1 MLFESPENSVAF
13 RSLLDALQAEGID
26 SAPISRL
33 FWLINAHPR
42 LIAHARVFHHVA
54 SLLDAPAFSGIDN
67 QFGQWVEDIP
77 AWRRF
82 GLWVGQSA
90 DKLAVLEGLD
100 RLFETPKNDRD
111 HPILGEGVGRHAL
124 VAALWPRHQS
134 EAAYP
139 PEADEESVAWRYYCL
154 QAQMLLSQLESRSK
168 HSKQS
173 DFEQYDG
180 DPEFARTPCATA
192 SACLALREFSLSKYG
207 SVILKIEPSLPANL
221 FLTQLLDL
229 CFSSSMVGDADCD
242 DAERYFLS
250 LQRYARRYLSVRIGI
265 WRGRRRRHRDV
276 TNGSGGHIRRPGFV
290 DLGGVPGVYVLDGE
304 PPPDDD
310 DIAWQPGSQVYVSNT
325 SGGYEHDS
333 ESGPEEGLEHVFDLV
348 YPEQVGGA
356 RAKARYQNLAIEM
369 SAQQFAWN
377 FSELTP
383 TEISELQEFLAAR
396 IEAFYGTP
404 RNRSI
409 ARYQTIAALI
419 IKTSLYFGQPIERA
433 ADLRIAYPHEPLDPE
448 KITLVLNKEGELY
461 IPLEWR
467 LPAIMPDYRSDFD
480 HAWSDHNR
488 PLASELILPDVTE
501 LGGEIA
507 RFLCLKQRPNDR
519 AFEIE
524 IPEAKKQVKA
534 LLKELNNERITIEKI
549 SRKSHSELMAHGRDQ
564 CMAWVATANL
574 SRKRETRMHYARYK
588 LPRLAFAYG
597 RAIRNVAQNSLTGPS
612 HLIQNNTDLSIGAR
626 YVVNRKTV
634 KELVAELIGATRAK
648 VIPGNPECVTD
659 VHNSF
664 TLYMWV
670 WQSMAT
676 TMRAI
681 TQPVDLIRSWNENPK
696 AKLLGLADKEGRY
709 QDKARLLELPRQLA
723 DQFSLYATHCRAVER
738 ALRLKHTL
746 LTDSEGK
753 RDLFLL
759 SPSGKPK
766 LVKPGVV
773 EEFFDDLGFTVLANF
788 ARSFLRTELIDRG
801 CEAEVV
807 DAFLGHAGRV
817 ESPFGIYS
825 TFDYAIYRQQL
836 AVHLPPILKTVGLKV
851 IKSRLVR

>member
-1 MLFESPENSVAF
+1 MLFESPANSAAF
-13 RSLLDALQAEGID
+13 RSLLDAVQAEGMD

-42 LIAHARVFHHVA
+42 LIAHARIFHHVSA
-54 SLLDAPAFSGIDN
+54 LLDAPAFSGIDT

-82 GLWVGQSA
+82 GLWVSQNA
-90 DKLAVLEGLD
+90 DKLAALEGLD
-100 RLFETPKNDRD
+100 RLFETPRNERD

-139 PEADEESVAWRYYCL
+139 PDADEDSVAWRYYCL
-154 QAQMLLSQLESRSK
+154 QAQMLLSQLESRWK

-180 DPEFARTPCATA
+180 EQEFARTPCATA

-207 SVILKIEPSLPANL
+207 SVLLGIESNLPANH
-221 FLTQLLDL
+221 FVSCLLDL
-229 CFSSSMVGDADCD
+229 SFTSSMIGEADCD

-250 LQRYARRYLSVRIGI
+250 MQRYARWYFSVRAGI
-265 WRGRRRRHRDV
+265 WQGRRRRHRDIS
-276 TNGSGGHIRRPGFV
+276 NGAGGHVRRPGFV
-290 DLGGVPGVYVLDGE
+290 DLGGVPGIYVLDGD
-304 PPPDDD
+304 PKPDDD
-310 DIAWQPGSQVYVSNT
+310 DIAWQAGSQVYVSDT
-325 SGGYEHDS
+325 GGGYEHDS

-356 RAKARYQNLAIEM
+356 RSKARYQNLAIEM
-369 SAQQFAWN
+369 SAQQFVWN

-383 TEISELQEFLAAR
+383 TEISELREFLAPC

-419 IKTSLYFGQPIERA
+419 IKTSLYFGQPVERA
-433 ADLRIAYPHEPLDPE
+433 ADLRIAYPHEPVDPE
-448 KITLVLNKEGELY
+448 KVTLVLNKEGELY

-480 HAWSDHNR
+480 DAWRDHNR

-507 RFLCLKQRPNDR
+507 RFLCFKQRPNDR

-534 LLKELNNERITIEKI
+534 LLKELNDERITIDKI

-574 SRKRETRMHYARYK
+574 SRKRETRMHYGRYRM
-588 LPRLAFAYG
+588 PRLATAY
-597 RAIRNVAQNSLTGPS
+597 RHAIRNVAQNSLISPS

-626 YVVNRKTV
+626 YVVDRNTV
-634 KELVAELIGATRAK
+634 KELVVELIGATRAK

-659 VHNSF
+659 VHNGF

-681 TQPVDLIRSWNENPK
+681 TQPVDLIRGWNENPQ
-696 AKLLGLADKEGRY
+696 AKLHGLADKEGRY
-709 QDKARLLELPRQLA
+709 QDKARLLELSRQLA
-723 DQFSLYATHCRAVER
+723 DQFRMYATHCRAVER

-746 LTDSEGK
+746 LNDSEGK
-753 RDLFLL
+753 RELFLL

-773 EEFFDDLGFTVLANF
+773 EEAFDDLGFYILANF
-788 ARSFLRTELIDRG
+788 ARSFLRTELIERG
-801 CEAEVV
+801 CGAEVV
-807 DAFLGHAGRV
+807 DAFLGHAGRG

-836 AVHLPPILKTVGLKV
+836 AVHLSPILKTVGLKV